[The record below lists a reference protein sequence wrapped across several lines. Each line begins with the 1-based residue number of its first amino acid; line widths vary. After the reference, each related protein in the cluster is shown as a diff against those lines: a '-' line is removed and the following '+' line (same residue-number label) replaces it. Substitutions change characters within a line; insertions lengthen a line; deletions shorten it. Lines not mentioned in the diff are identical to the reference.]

1 MDKDSKKRITAN
13 RKRVVNRS
21 VNVDRPEITS
31 IVLKTA
37 SRRPKSYDPI
47 FRRAINGS
55 TVFLFSSLIKA
66 FLQ

>member
-31 IVLKTA
+31 IVLKTKE
-37 SRRPKSYDPI
+37 RP
-47 FRRAINGS
+47 R
-55 TVFLFSSLIKA
+55 IKEEKPSH
-66 FLQ
+66 